1 MSTFGEL
8 ISGPKQRIL
17 TPDSLNI
24 PIQLFGFVTSL
35 RQSPLA
41 ERSQR
46 FWSAGAPKVGVS
58 MKARLLARVRGASL
72 LLFFSTLQCVL
83 PGSSASA
90 ATVNVAAGE
99 SIQAAINTA
108 VAGNEIIVAPGTY
121 FEAIDF
127 LGKAITLRSSGGPLV
142 TVIDG
147 SATNGSVVQCV
158 NGEGPGTI
166 LEGFT
171 ITGGSANNGGGM
183 HNLASSPTI
192 NQCIFTGNTAADRG
206 GGMYN
211 REGSPT
217 ITGSVFSQNSS
228 GAMGGGMFNIE
239 GATPTISDCLFTQ
252 NTSNKGGGMRNYL
265 NSHATITNSV
275 VSYNVAGEEG
285 GGMDNRKNSNVLVMS
300 CEFIGNSAASGGG
313 GMHNYVGR
321 AVATGDPTIKNSLFV
336 GNDAPSGSAMR
347 NNDPSPRIINST
359 FAYNTGGAA
368 IRSRNGSM
376 PELINSIVWGN
387 PAGSLSWAKASS
399 MPIASYSDIEG
410 GHPGVANI
418 DADPLFASVA
428 GPDGNPA
435 TLDDNDY
442 RLLPGSPAI
451 NAGTNNLP
459 DLPATDL
466 DGNPRIAGGTVD
478 IGAYEFGAPCSGAAE
493 CDDGNICT
501 TDSCEDGLCRNVP
514 LCNDGN
520 ACTTDSCDPTGPSCT
535 FDPLFCGDEDT
546 CTIDGCDSAIGCF
559 TQPLDCPV
567 GEICSGGVCSQACS
581 LGQKGD
587 PCMLNTQCCS
597 NKCRGPLSN
606 RTCKG

>member
-1 MSTFGEL
+1 
-8 ISGPKQRIL
+8 
-17 TPDSLNI
+17 
-24 PIQLFGFVTSL
+24 
-35 RQSPLA
+35 
-41 ERSQR
+41 
-46 FWSAGAPKVGVS
+46 

-158 NGEGPGTI
+158 NGEGRGTI

-347 NNDPSPRIINST
+347 NNDPSPRIINPT

-368 IRSRNGSM
+368 
-376 PELINSIVWGN
+376 
-387 PAGSLSWAKASS
+387 
-399 MPIASYSDIEG
+399 
-410 GHPGVANI
+410 
-418 DADPLFASVA
+418 
-428 GPDGNPA
+428 
-435 TLDDNDY
+435 
-442 RLLPGSPAI
+442 AI
-451 NAGTNNLP
+451 P
-459 DLPATDL
+459 
-466 DGNPRIAGGTVD
+466 
-478 IGAYEFGAPCSGAAE
+478 
-493 CDDGNICT
+493 
-501 TDSCEDGLCRNVP
+501 
-514 LCNDGN
+514 
-520 ACTTDSCDPTGPSCT
+520 
-535 FDPLFCGDEDT
+535 
-546 CTIDGCDSAIGCF
+546 
-559 TQPLDCPV
+559 Q
-567 GEICSGGVCSQACS
+567 
-581 LGQKGD
+581 
-587 PCMLNTQCCS
+587 
-597 NKCRGPLSN
+597 RG
-606 RTCKG
+606 